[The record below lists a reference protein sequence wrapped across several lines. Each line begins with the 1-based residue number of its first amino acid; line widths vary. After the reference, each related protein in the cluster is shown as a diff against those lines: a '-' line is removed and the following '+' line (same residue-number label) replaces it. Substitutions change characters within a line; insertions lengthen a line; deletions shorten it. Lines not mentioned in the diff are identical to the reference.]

1 MIPEEKKLV
10 ERRKYKRMEVRDGA
24 FVLLG
29 PHSTKLGRIV
39 DIGMGGLG
47 YSHMGRERPSSE
59 LFELD
64 IFIIDSD
71 FYLERLSFETVWDMK
86 THENP
91 FSSITM
97 RRSGVQFGE
106 IGHEQVSQLEY
117 FIQNHTTGEVQD

>member
-1 MIPEEKKLV
+1 MIEAQKLV
-10 ERRKYKRMEVRDGA
+10 ERRKYRRTQVRDGA

-29 PHSTKLGRIV
+29 PNSTKLGRII
-39 DIGMGGLG
+39 DIGIGGLAF
-47 YSHMGRERPSSE
+47 SHMARERPSSE

-71 FYLERLSFETVWDMK
+71 FYLERVLFETISDFK

-97 RRSGVQFGE
+97 RRSGVRFGE
-106 IGHEQVSQLEY
+106 LGHNQVSQLEK
-117 FIQNHTTGEVQD
+117 FIQNHTISEV

>member
-1 MIPEEKKLV
+1 MIEAQKLV
-10 ERRKYKRMEVRDGA
+10 ERRKYKRMQVGDGA

-29 PHSTKLGRIV
+29 PNSTKLGRII
-39 DIGMGGLG
+39 DIGMGGLAF
-47 YSHMGRERPSSE
+47 SHMARERPSSE

-71 FYLERLSFETVWDMK
+71 FYLERVLFETISDFK

-97 RRSGVQFGE
+97 RRSGVRFGE
-106 IGHEQVSQLEY
+106 LGHNQVSQLEN
-117 FIQNHTTGEVQD
+117 FIQNHTISEM

>member
-1 MIPEEKKLV
+1 MAEGQKGV
-10 ERRKYKRMEVRDGA
+10 ERRQHKRMEVRDGA

-29 PHSTKLGRIV
+29 PRSTKLGRII
-39 DIGMGGLG
+39 DIGMGGLSF
-47 YSHMGRERPSSE
+47 SHMARERPPSE
-59 LFELD
+59 LSELD

-71 FYLERLSFETVWDMK
+71 FYLECLPFETIADFK

-106 IGHEQVSQLEY
+106 LGRNQVSQLEH
-117 FIQNHTTGEVQD
+117 FIQNYTIGNV

>member
-1 MIPEEKKLV
+1 MIEAQKLV
-10 ERRKYKRMEVRDGA
+10 ERRKYKRMQVRDDA

-29 PHSTKLGRIV
+29 PNSTKLGRII
-39 DIGMGGLG
+39 DIGIGGLAF
-47 YSHMGRERPSSE
+47 SHMARERPSSE

-71 FYLERLSFETVWDMK
+71 FYLERVLFETISDFK

-97 RRSGVQFGE
+97 RRSGVRFGE
-106 IGHEQVSQLEY
+106 LGHNQVSQLEH
-117 FIQNHTTGEVQD
+117 FIQNYTIGEV